1 MTFPLCSL
9 GFFISQNGI
18 NNHICLL
25 VLVRL
30 REGETDKGTFVGT
43 RDSSSHTH
51 KTCYPPAISPSLSAV
66 IEMWPSLRP
75 SSLILSRDREGERT
89 SPQEI
94 LEKAKMSPRMSWLL
108 ICTIDEKNPLKL
120 RGRGFF
126 KNAIFMTNKDHPAQ
140 TAPDNWIRR
149 LPVLCQWQPQA
160 PEVCAVLCLNPFIA
174 RELLI

>member
-1 MTFPLCSL
+1 MTFLLCSL
-9 GFFISQNGI
+9 GFFVCQNGI

-51 KTCYPPAISPSLSAV
+51 KTCYPPAISPSLSTV
-66 IEMWPSLRP
+66 IEMWLSLCP
-75 SSLILSRDREGERT
+75 SSLSYQETEREKGH
-89 SPQEI
+89 PHEI
-94 LEKAKMSPRMSWLL
+94 LEKAKMSPRMSWTL

-120 RGRGFF
+120 RGRDFF

-140 TAPDNWIRR
+140 TAPDNRIRH
-149 LPVLCQWQPQA
+149 LPVLCQ
-160 PEVCAVLCLNPFIA
+160 
-174 RELLI
+174 